1 MGVFALEAQ
10 IVRRTKIL
18 REPWGFFSL
27 VRQSR
32 GQVPR
37 VQGNT
42 RTRHCQA
49 GGIRPGIVDR
59 NAVLT
64 RREST
69 MRPTMVANMI
79 FQRESWPE

>member
-1 MGVFALEAQ
+1 MGVFALEGQ
-10 IVRRTKIL
+10 IVRRTKIP

-27 VRQSR
+27 FRRSR
-32 GQVPR
+32 GQVAR

-49 GGIRPGIVDR
+49 RGIRPGIVDR

-69 MRPTMVANMI
+69 MRPTTVANMKVE
-79 FQRESWPE
+79 FEKWPE

>member
-10 IVRRTKIL
+10 IVRRTKIP

-27 VRQSR
+27 FRRSR

-42 RTRHCQA
+42 RTRHRQA
-49 GGIRPGIVDR
+49 RGIRPGIVDLY
-59 NAVLT
+59 AVLT

-69 MRPTMVANMI
+69 MRPTIVAKLI
-79 FQRESWPE
+79 GSR